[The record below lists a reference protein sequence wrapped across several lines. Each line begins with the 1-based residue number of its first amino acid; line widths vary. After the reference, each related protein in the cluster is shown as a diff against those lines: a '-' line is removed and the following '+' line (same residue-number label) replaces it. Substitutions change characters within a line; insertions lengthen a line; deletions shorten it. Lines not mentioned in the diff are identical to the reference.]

1 MSNWATLEEVKFHLR
16 YDDDANDSN
25 LLMYIKAAERAISR
39 YITEEIPVEGEA
51 DIKVA
56 TLMLVGYFD
65 ENRSASIDAPTN
77 GNYLPMPVIS
87 LLYDYRK
94 PTAI

>member
-1 MSNWATLEEVKFHLR
+1 MIWVTLEEVKHHLR

-25 LLMYIKAAERAISR
+25 LTMYIKAAESAISR
-39 YITEEIPVEGEA
+39 YITEEIPAAGTD

-65 ENRSASIDAPTN
+65 DNRSADKDTPTN
-77 GNYLPMPVIS
+77 GNYLPAPVVAM
-87 LLYDYRK
+87 LYTYRK
-94 PTAI
+94 PTVT

>member
-1 MSNWATLEEVKFHLR
+1 MSNWVTLEEVKYHLR
-16 YDDDANDSN
+16 YDDDSNDIM
-25 LLMYIKAAERAISR
+25 LTAYIAAAERAISR
-39 YITEEIPVEGEA
+39 YVTEEIPIEGEA

-56 TLMLVGYFD
+56 ALMLIGYFD
-65 ENRSASIDAPTN
+65 ENRSASIDTPNN

-94 PTAI
+94 PTVI